1 MIDILVQLAHGFV
14 HCLTPLNMAMLFTG
28 IIIGLLVG
36 VLPGLTLVMGVAL
49 ALPFTYKMDVT
60 ASIVLLTAM
69 YVSGTYGG
77 AFTAILFRIPG
88 EPIDVPMLWDGYTM
102 GRKGKPAKAL
112 GWTLVA
118 ALGGGL
124 LSAVVMVAL
133 TEPLA
138 KFALRFS
145 SPEYFVIV
153 MFGLLSVVAIGK
165 GSLSNAFISMSVGIL
180 ISTVGTDPIYG
191 AYRFTFGSPILADG
205 IEFLVVMVGAY
216 GVGEVLTRLE
226 TGFATK
232 PLDKIS
238 NARTELP
245 TLKELNDIKGMFFRS
260 SVVGDLIGLLPGAGA
275 TIASFVSYGIEA
287 RFGRR
292 KYQMGTGI
300 AEGIVAPQAAATAS
314 VGGAMVHL
322 LALGI
327 PGSGATAVILGAFM
341 LHGIQ
346 PGPQVLVSSAPLVY
360 TVFASLFLGLA
371 LMCAIGYFAIRP
383 LVKILDFPEAIVSA
397 YVLILC
403 FIGAP
408 APHPGSRRRAAQ
420 APPRSNSSLPRSSA
434 STNASTAR
442 TGLSAF
448 ARIANR
454 PRWGITSRRISS
466 RLPARSGNRTER
478 PVMLPPGR
486 AKLAT
491 SPAATGSMAIGN
503 TTGNSRGCLLC
514 GEHRPRPCRDDDVNV
529 EPHKLGRDIGKAL
542 DAPLGPAILIVMEC
556 PSTHPSSSAIGELKG
571 LPTRSRPKALRHP
584 ENRLSAAC
592 PPAAPAPRAAKLPP
606 RRR

>member
-1 MIDILVQLAHGFV
+1 MSDILVQLAHGFV
-14 HCLTPLNMAMLFTG
+14 NCLTPIHMILLTAG
-28 IIIGLLVG
+28 ILIGLLIG

-60 ASIVLLTAM
+60 ASIILLGAM

-165 GSLSNAFISMSVGIL
+165 GSLANAFISMSIGIL
-180 ISTVGTDPIYG
+180 ISAVGVDPVYG
-191 AYRFTFGSPILADG
+191 APRFTFDSPILADG

-226 TGFATK
+226 TGFSTQ
-232 PLDKIS
+232 PIDKIK

-245 TLKELNDIKGMFFRS
+245 TLKELKEVKGMFFRS
-260 SVVGDLIGLLPGAGA
+260 AVVGDLIGLLPGAGA

-287 RFGRR
+287 RFGKR
-292 KYQMGTGI
+292 KDEMGTGV
-300 AEGIVAPQAAATAS
+300 AEGIIAPQAAATAS
-314 VGGAMVHL
+314 VGGALVHL

-346 PGPQVLVSSAPLVY
+346 PGPQVLVTSAPMVY
-360 TVFASLFLGLA
+360 TIFASVFLGLF
-371 LMCAIGYFAIRP
+371 LMCAIGYIAIRP
-383 LVKILDFPEAIVSA
+383 LIKILDFPEAVVSA

-403 FIGAP
+403 FIGALSIRNNVTDLWLIIAFGVIGYGFERLKFP
-408 APHPGSRRRAAQ
+408 VAPLVLGVILGPIAEEAFMNTMISFSNDWTVFFTRPISGTIVAFTAVVLLLPFIQKLRARR
-420 APPRSNSSLPRSSA
+420 
-434 STNASTAR
+434 
-442 TGLSAF
+442 
-448 ARIANR
+448 
-454 PRWGITSRRISS
+454 
-466 RLPARSGNRTER
+466 
-478 PVMLPPGR
+478 
-486 AKLAT
+486 LAT
-491 SPAATGSMAIGN
+491 A
-503 TTGNSRGCLLC
+503 
-514 GEHRPRPCRDDDVNV
+514 
-529 EPHKLGRDIGKAL
+529 
-542 DAPLGPAILIVMEC
+542 
-556 PSTHPSSSAIGELKG
+556 
-571 LPTRSRPKALRHP
+571 
-584 ENRLSAAC
+584 
-592 PPAAPAPRAAKLPP
+592 
-606 RRR
+606 